1 MIRSSALA
9 MALCTLGVPACAAD
23 VFKGRVQLTGSIVDS
38 ACTIRMGNDS
48 QTIAFN
54 PLALNSLV
62 SGSTSAKQSLNISIS
77 DCITSTTAQKIAPSQ
92 RFRLTFE
99 GQPDGKN
106 FAIQGAAKGIA
117 LRIEDEHGK
126 LISPGVSIEHNTH
139 TADRLLLN
147 YSLTLVGS
155 GHALETGNY
164 HSTIKLSVQHF

>member
-1 MIRSSALA
+1 MIRSSALVL
-9 MALCTLGVPACAAD
+9 ALCTLGVPVCAAD

-62 SGSTSAKQSLNISIS
+62 SGNTSAKQSLKIAIR
-77 DCITSTTAQKIAPSQ
+77 DCFTSTTARDIAPSQ

-99 GQPDGKN
+99 GQPEGKN

-126 LISPGVSIEHNTH
+126 LISPGESIEHNTD

-155 GHALETGNY
+155 GHALETGDYNA
-164 HSTIKLSVQHF
+164 TIKLSIQHF